1 MHFNQMPCV
10 IYHSKTIKLTC
21 AAAMLN
27 EFSQIFQEISKSF
40 KKNYILIKS
49 LILIFNLNFI

>member
-40 KKNYILIKS
+40 KKKLYS
-49 LILIFNLNFI
+49 Y